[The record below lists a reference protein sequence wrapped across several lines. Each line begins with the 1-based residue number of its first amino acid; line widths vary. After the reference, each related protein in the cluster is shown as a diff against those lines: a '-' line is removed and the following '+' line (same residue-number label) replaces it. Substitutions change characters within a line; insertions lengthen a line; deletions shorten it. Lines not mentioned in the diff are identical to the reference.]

1 MMTISKDEY
10 TRLQPYWDFQ
20 RKKEYNKEQLKFV
33 CDHVAG
39 VDQNWFFDEMWIR
52 LDEKNYLETPPQW
65 IPKNKNFRIEGE

>member
-1 MMTISKDEY
+1 MMTIPREKYNELKPFY
-10 TRLQPYWDFQ
+10 DFQ

-39 VDQNWFFDEMWIR
+39 VDQNEFFEEMWLR
-52 LDEKNYLETPPQW
+52 LDEKNYLEPSKYW

>member
-1 MMTISKDEY
+1 MMTIPREKYNE
-10 TRLQPYWDFQ
+10 LKPYYDFQ

-39 VDQNWFFDEMWIR
+39 VDQNWFFEEMWLR
-52 LDEKNYLETPPQW
+52 LDEKNYIEPSKYW

>member
-20 RKKEYNKEQLKFV
+20 RKKEYNKEQLMYV
-33 CDHVAG
+33 CEHITG
-39 VDQNWFFDEMWIR
+39 VEKNSFFDEMWIR
-52 LDEKNYLETPPQW
+52 LDEKDYLEPSKYW

>member
-1 MMTISKDEY
+1 MMTIPREKYNELKPFY
-10 TRLQPYWDFQ
+10 DFQ

-52 LDEKNYLETPPQW
+52 LDEKNYLEPSKYW
-65 IPKNKNFRIEGE
+65 IPKNEKFRIEGE